1 MKKIGVLITS
11 CENGVLGE
19 VGCHFSPS
27 GSNNKNKNNSPML
40 IPILFPEVIIIKCIV
55 IVLFRT
61 LCIQFSQ
68 LNDYTSSEVAL
79 KSEVTAHP
87 CIGVSV
93 HRYETVSVDVA
104 KPSTLSP
111 SEMTTGPKLKT

>member
-1 MKKIGVLITS
+1 MS
-11 CENGVLGE
+11 
-19 VGCHFSPS
+19 FSPS

-40 IPILFPEVIIIKCIV
+40 IPILFPEVIINKCIV

-79 KSEVTAHP
+79 KSEVTAHHASAYLSIDTRP
-87 CIGVSV
+87 
-93 HRYETVSVDVA
+93 
-104 KPSTLSP
+104 SP
-111 SEMTTGPKLKT
+111 SMTRSRQRCHPPR